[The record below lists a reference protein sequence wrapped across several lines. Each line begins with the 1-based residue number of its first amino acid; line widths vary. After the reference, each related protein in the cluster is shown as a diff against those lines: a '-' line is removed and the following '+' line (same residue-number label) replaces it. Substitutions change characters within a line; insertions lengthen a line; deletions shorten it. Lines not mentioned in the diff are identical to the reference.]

1 MSIAAII
8 PARFASS
15 RFPGKALA
23 LIAGTPMIVRVCEQ
37 VRKCSLVDH
46 IVVATDDERI
56 AAICRQADIDV
67 KMTATHHLTGTD
79 RMIEAI
85 RGMDAEI
92 YVNVQGDEPL
102 IAPSSVGT
110 VIELY
115 RRSVSVG
122 VDVATVYLEGA
133 TPEQE
138 ASTAVVHL
146 VPTRNERILTLS
158 RLPVPC
164 GFQATYQR
172 NIHVGLYAYSRVALE
187 RFASR
192 SPGPVELSESIEL
205 MRFLEHGEAVACAP
219 VVEPSIGV
227 DYPDDIGR
235 AEAMLQGVNSAA
247 ESLSQR
253 LANVRLLTLDVDGV
267 LTDGGLYYTEAGD
280 VMRRFQVQDGMG
292 IKRLIASGVEV
303 AFVSQSATAAI
314 QARAQAL
321 GISRCLTG
329 VSDKLVAVSGLCREL
344 GVGLKNV
351 AHMGDDVND
360 LPLLRAVGLP
370 ATVPHAVPD
379 VAAAA
384 QWRSTAAGG
393 AGAVREL
400 CERIIAARGGAP
412 VPKGRP

>member
-1 MSIAAII
+1 
-8 PARFASS
+8 
-15 RFPGKALA
+15 
-23 LIAGTPMIVRVCEQ
+23 MIVRVCEQ
-37 VRKCSLVDH
+37 VRKCSFVDR

-56 AAICRQADIDV
+56 AAVCSQAAIEV
-67 KMTATHHLTGTD
+67 KMTAGHHLTGTD
-79 RMIEAI
+79 RLIEAS
-85 RGMDAEI
+85 RGISAEI
-92 YVNVQGDEPL
+92 YLNVQGDEPL

-115 RRSVSVG
+115 RRSVPSG

-133 TPEQE
+133 TPKQE

-146 VPTRNERILTLS
+146 VPTQNERIMTLS

-164 GFQATYQR
+164 GFQAAYRR
-172 NIHVGLYAYSRVALE
+172 NIHVGLYAYSPAALE

-219 VVEPSIGV
+219 VIEPSIGV
-227 DYPDDIGR
+227 DYPDDIVR
-235 AEAMLQGVNSAA
+235 AEAMLQGSNPTA

-253 LANVRLLTLDVDGV
+253 LADVRLLTLDVDGV

-321 GISRCLTG
+321 GISRCLIG
-329 VSDKLVAVSGLCREL
+329 VSDKLVAVGDLCREL
-344 GVGLKNV
+344 GFGLKNV

-360 LPLLRAVGLP
+360 IPLLRAVGFA

-379 VAAAA
+379 VAAVA

-400 CERIIAARGGAP
+400 CEQLIAARDGAP
-412 VPKGRP
+412 IPGGPP